1 MPNLLACLG
10 CTEWRGI
17 ALGCISAAL
26 AALYSSFLASCKQDP
41 NSSACGWTS
50 DRRLI
55 TLLQSTC
62 VLLPACLF
70 PQPPA
75 VAPLNVTPPFLMHL
89 CCQSLQAWNQVM
101 PVSVEITLTTGDTGR
116 QPVRNA
122 TVFALETI
130 LSLVVGMAE
139 SFFLTVSIETGW
151 VFLKGEA
158 SNAEQ
163 MRGKGLKAMRT
174 VV

>member
-1 MPNLLACLG
+1 
-10 CTEWRGI
+10 
-17 ALGCISAAL
+17 
-26 AALYSSFLASCKQDP
+26 
-41 NSSACGWTS
+41 
-50 DRRLI
+50 
-55 TLLQSTC
+55 
-62 VLLPACLF
+62 
-70 PQPPA
+70 
-75 VAPLNVTPPFLMHL
+75 
-89 CCQSLQAWNQVM
+89 M
-101 PVSVEITLTTGDTGR
+101 PVSVAIILTTGDTGR

-151 VFLKGEA
+151 GFPKGQA

-174 VV
+174 VAQKTAKHLNSV